1 MTPMSILLWT
11 AGTALGLFILFRA
24 AYWFNEGRKL
34 QVSGYMTP
42 PSTKLARWTFKL
54 IANVGTRL
62 LVGPVQVFG
71 KENARFQGRALVLP
85 NHMITWDFGVVGK
98 AIPFSYRQLSKAAEI
113 KNPFVATV
121 AAWIGTVGVQVEGG
135 KSQDGGGQAVVDTGA
150 KILTYSKGSRMLLFP
165 QGMLIYSGDIGPK
178 TFRTGATRMLQQ
190 AAAQIG
196 DEPLYALP
204 VAIRYKT
211 HRQEATWF
219 QRLTYALG
227 MKLIRT
233 FRYSEKALGEDGQPI
248 MNDGKPVYV
257 KKSMVL
263 YGATVAIGKP
273 IAYKD
278 LPADPRQ
285 AIECIRRSIES
296 MLQEIDA
303 RKPVKA

>member
-1 MTPMSILLWT
+1 
-11 AGTALGLFILFRA
+11 
-24 AYWFNEGRKL
+24 
-34 QVSGYMTP
+34 
-42 PSTKLARWTFKL
+42 
-54 IANVGTRL
+54 
-62 LVGPVQVFG
+62 
-71 KENARFQGRALVLP
+71 
-85 NHMITWDFGVVGK
+85 
-98 AIPFSYRQLSKAAEI
+98 
-113 KNPFVATV
+113 
-121 AAWIGTVGVQVEGG
+121 
-135 KSQDGGGQAVVDTGA
+135 
-150 KILTYSKGSRMLLFP
+150 MLLFP

-233 FRYSEKALGEDGQPI
+233 FRYSEKALGDDGQPI
-248 MNDGKPVYV
+248 MKDGKPVYV

-273 IAYKD
+273 ISYSD

-285 AIECIRRSIES
+285 AIECIRLSIES

-303 RKPVKA
+303 RKPVQA